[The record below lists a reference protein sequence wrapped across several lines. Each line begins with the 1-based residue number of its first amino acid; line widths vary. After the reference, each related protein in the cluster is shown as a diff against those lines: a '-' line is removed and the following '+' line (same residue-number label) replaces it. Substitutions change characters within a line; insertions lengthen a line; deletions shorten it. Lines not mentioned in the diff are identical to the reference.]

1 MKKISLIII
10 IVLYSLS
17 ISCTSQ
23 ETEKKNY
30 NSAVIDTTDT
40 VTKEKS
46 FEDFLSLFK
55 ACQLPLDVSV
65 LKFPLN
71 ENGYFETTG
80 LTEIR
85 DERITKNEKYEKIYP
100 ACRFDLKNIHGLI
113 YYLANAGIEYKSP
126 RIYLLTFDSKG
137 NKIDS
142 LNLHKNI
149 EHDFFYKKDF
159 TIDKEGHISIKE
171 KANIAD
177 TENPD
182 QSIKYSNNHQY
193 KILSN
198 GLIEKQDSTEEI
210 SNYGDE
216 LLSIG
221 YKILERRYTDYNDD
235 GIQDKLI
242 ILKNPLEDWGNASSA
257 TILRPLLVLKGKI
270 NKRFDPVI
278 TNLYAIPCQS
288 CGEKTDIPFSDL
300 VFRRDTLS
308 FRYNRLLAREDIS
321 TNYLFLYNKKTD
333 QWELKE
339 VSYLYSREDDSRVI
353 SKILTDAEFGQF
365 TIEHFHLDKFNRHL
379 AAIIH
384 NKHKGLR

>member
-1 MKKISLIII
+1 MNTVFFCFL
-10 IVLYSLS
+10 LFFFA
-17 ISCTSQ
+17 SCTSQ
-23 ETEKKNY
+23 GTEKEELTLT
-30 NSAVIDTTDT
+30 VTDT
-40 VTKEKS
+40 AKKEKT
-46 FEDFLSLFK
+46 FDNFLSLFK

-288 CGEKTDIPFSDL
+288 CGEKTDIPFSKL
-300 VFRRDTLS
+300 NFNQDTIS
-308 FRYNRLLAREDIS
+308 FQFSKIYMQDETSIDHID
-321 TNYLFLYNKKTD
+321 YVDYYFLYR
-333 QWELKE
+333 KE
-339 VSYLYSREDDSRVI
+339 QDKWQL
-353 SKILTDAEFGQF
+353 SKIHYKYLPGNNNDQIIKDITNKSFDKITLEKFDLYEF
-365 TIEHFHLDKFNRHL
+365 
-379 AAIIH
+379 
-384 NKHKGLR
+384 NKSLPSFVSKE